1 MQDTGLILT
10 ALALFAGIPLTL
22 WAEAVLRGPRWFR
35 RVATGLLVA
44 WFCVLGLV
52 SLQEWLCEGSSLKG
66 YTSCAVPVLG
76 ETLQHFP
83 GLAGVPLVILGY
95 AGAVVI
101 RIGAAI
107 LRHLRSRAT

>member
-1 MQDTGLILT
+1 MQDTGHILA
-10 ALALFAGIPLTL
+10 ALVVFAGIPLTL
-22 WAEAVLRGPRWFR
+22 WAEAVVRGPRWFR
-35 RVATGLLVA
+35 RVTTCLLVV

-52 SLQEWLCEGSSLKG
+52 SLQEWLCEGSGLKG

-76 ETLQHFP
+76 GTLQHLP

-95 AGAVVI
+95 AGAVVV

-107 LRHLRSRAT
+107 LRHLRGRAT